1 MHDSDIDFQSRL
13 AFIQIDQQAI
23 ASLRELWPIVEPALD
38 GLLQGFYAHVMTQP
52 ELASM
57 IGARSPQLISAQ
69 KTHWEKL
76 FTGGFDK
83 SYLESINRIGHV
95 HCRIG
100 LEPRWY
106 IAGYSYVLTRLQ
118 NIIIRKY
125 RLSFRDLGQALDHV
139 TSAVLLDMDLAI
151 STYQDRLLQERAE
164 QTERLNRL
172 IERFEAQV
180 EQPLLDVDEDARA
193 MAAEAGQLMD
203 VSKSAQEQV
212 SVAEAV
218 SKDSSGSVQTVASAA
233 EELSISIQE
242 IAKQI
247 SNASRTASEA
257 ADNTER
263 SSEQVSS
270 LAGAAQKIGDVV
282 GLIQAIA
289 EQTNLLA
296 LNATIEAARAGDAGK
311 GFAVVASEVK
321 TLAEQTARATED
333 ISQQVN
339 EIQQS
344 TDGAV
349 TSIQAISEV
358 VNRLDEMTATIAAAV
373 EEQGAATQE
382 ISMSVQTVAAG
393 ADTLDENIGGVGG
406 AIESTGRV
414 AENFLSA
421 ANRMTDSA
429 NAISSEIRTFFD
441 TLKTGS

>member
-1 MHDSDIDFQSRL
+1 MHDSDIDFQSRMK
-13 AFIQIDQQAI
+13 FIQIDQQAI
-23 ASLRELWPIVEPALD
+23 ASLRKLWPVVQPALD
-38 GLLQGFYAHVMTQP
+38 DLLEGFYAHIKTQP
-52 ELASM
+52 ELASLV
-57 IGARSPQLISAQ
+57 GGKTSRLVSAQ
-69 KTHWEKL
+69 KAHWEKL
-76 FTGGFDK
+76 FTSGFDK
-83 SYLESINRIGHV
+83 AYLESINTIGHV

-118 NIIIRKY
+118 NLLIRKY
-125 RLSFRDLGQALDHV
+125 RTSFKDLGQMLGHV
-139 TSAVLLDMDLAI
+139 TSAVMLDMDLAI
-151 STYQDRLLQERAE
+151 STYEEKLLQERAE
-164 QTERLNRL
+164 QTERLNRM
-172 IERFEAQV
+172 IERFESQV
-180 EQPLLDVDEDARA
+180 EQPLLKVDEDARD

-212 SVAEAV
+212 HVAETV
-218 SKDSSGSVQTVASAA
+218 SRESSESVQTVASAA
-233 EELSISIQE
+233 EELSASIQE
-242 IAKQI
+242 ISKQI

-321 TLAEQTARATED
+321 TLAEQTARATEE
-333 ISQQVN
+333 ISQQVD

-344 TDGAV
+344 TGNAV
-349 TSIQAISEV
+349 TSIRSISEV

-382 ISMSVQTVAAG
+382 ISKSVQTAAAG
-393 ADTLDENIGGVGG
+393 ADTLDENIGGVGQ
-406 AIESTGRV
+406 AIESTGRA

-421 ANRMTDSA
+421 ANRMTAGASV
-429 NAISSEIRTFFD
+429 ISEEIRGFFNA
-441 TLKTGS
+441 LKTGS